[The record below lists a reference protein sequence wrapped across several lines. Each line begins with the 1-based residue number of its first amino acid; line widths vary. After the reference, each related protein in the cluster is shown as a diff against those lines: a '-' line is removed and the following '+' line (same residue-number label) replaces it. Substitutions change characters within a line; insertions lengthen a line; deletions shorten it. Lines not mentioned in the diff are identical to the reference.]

1 MVPSNDQNQKKL
13 CNNTQIL
20 ETTGFI
26 SGLFL
31 RTFRMK
37 FAKTNT
43 FLSFLKDRLKL
54 EAGEMPV
61 PGEWLYMANTIG
73 AITLRSNV
81 LSLEQLG
88 SILDKQEE
96 MQDSDEEHKLFGQLA
111 IGLGFLTQYE
121 VDRLLELQQINIQ
134 LSLAGQL
141 VLADSLDL
149 ESLLDIMRE
158 YFHIQSQNGSEQ
170 QLEEFSISTY
180 PC

>member
-1 MVPSNDQNQKKL
+1 
-13 CNNTQIL
+13 
-20 ETTGFI
+20 
-26 SGLFL
+26 
-31 RTFRMK
+31 MK
-37 FAKTNT
+37 IAQTNE

-54 EAGEMPV
+54 EAEQIPV

-73 AITLRSNV
+73 AIALRANL
-81 LSLEQLG
+81 LSLEKIEC
-88 SILDKQEE
+88 ILDEQEE

-111 IGLGFLTQYE
+111 INQGYLTPHE

-158 YFHIQSQNGSEQ
+158 YSHDHSQNGSNQ
-170 QLEEFSISTY
+170 KLEEVSLSASS
-180 PC
+180 C